1 MKSNL
6 FSYIIEMLQRTKYR
20 GSSEEIQIALGKYHL
35 PDNLKDALVKIKKLW
50 Q

>member
-6 FSYIIEMLQRTKYR
+6 FSYIIEMLQRTEYR
-20 GSSEEIQIALGKYHL
+20 GSSEEIQTALGKYHL
-35 PDNLKDALVKIKKLW
+35 PDNFKDALIKIKRLW

>member
-6 FSYIIEMLQRTKYR
+6 FSYIIEMLQKTSYR

-35 PDNLKDALVKIKKLW
+35 PDNFRDALVKIKRLC

>member
-6 FSYIIEMLQRTKYR
+6 LSYIIEMLQRAKYR
-20 GSSEEIQIALGKYHL
+20 GSSDEIQIALGKYHL
-35 PDNLKDALVKIKKLW
+35 PDNLKDALIKIKKLW